1 MDLSQSASG
10 APNQLPPPAAPAAP
24 AVEAPEAAEPTEAE
38 IKEQARKALFEG
50 GDEEEESEESD
61 PEKAP
66 TDPAPAAEEPAK
78 EAAEFSVDATRKKI
92 LEVLSALSPEQ
103 RDEVLGTTD
112 DAFAALTEKT
122 RKARK
127 KHHELEQRETAIA
140 AREEEHTRLK
150 GEWDGA
156 LLEGKSDPEKALAL
170 FGWTLEDANNFFLNG
185 KTAPP
190 ERRIADLEERI
201 QKTLEERLKP
211 QEEKLKAAEEQIR
224 RRETELNMQAW
235 HTAVRG
241 EISAMKP
248 EEFPLAHRW
257 PKDEIFDAVTK
268 LQGMHFA
275 STKKPLATKDAL
287 VHIEDRLRLQR
298 KYLLGDGE
306 VVREDRKTLEA
317 EKGQSVRTPSARQA
331 SERVAPDPEEDDEPE
346 DAKMKKALAALRDG

>member
-10 APNQLPPPAAPAAP
+10 APNQLPPPAAPAEP
-24 AVEAPEAAEPTEAE
+24 AAEAPEPSAAELR
-38 IKEQARKALFEG
+38 EQARKVLFESG
-50 GDEEEESEESD
+50 EEPEETDESEEAD
-61 PEKAP
+61 PQKKIP
-66 TDPAPAAEEPAK
+66 TEPAPGEETPPA
-78 EAAEFSVDATRKKI
+78 EAAAFSVDGTRQKI
-92 LEVLSALSPEQ
+92 LEVLRELTPEQ

-112 DAFAALTEKT
+112 DAFAALTAKT
-122 RKARK
+122 REARK
-127 KHHELEQRETAIA
+127 KHAELSSRESAIA
-140 AREEEHTRLK
+140 AREEEHSRLK
-150 GEWDGA
+150 GEWDNA
-156 LLEGKSDPEKALAL
+156 LIEGKADPEKALAL
-170 FGWTLEDANNFFLNG
+170 FGWTLEDANNYFLGG
-185 KTAPP
+185 KTISP
-190 ERRIADLEERI
+190 EKRLSDFEERF

-211 QEEKLKAAEEQIR
+211 QEDKLKQAEENIR

-241 EISAMKP
+241 EISTMKP

-287 VHIEDRLRLQR
+287 VHIEDRLRIQR

-331 SERVAPDPEEDDEPE
+331 SERVAPDEEDEPD